1 MQRVAS
7 RAPDLR
13 QQDRNWR
20 AAGGGGGDWECLI
33 FSGRDPFAKQGGGG
47 GGGADAGFEQEGS
60 QGRS

>member
-20 AAGGGGGDWECLI
+20 AAGGGGGGLGVPNLFWQGSFCQA
-33 FSGRDPFAKQGGGG
+33 GRGWGGGG
-47 GGGADAGFEQEGS
+47 
-60 QGRS
+60 RRRL